1 MAINNLVLGG
11 AAAGFMAGDPIDS
24 PISSIAGIGLGAL
37 IGSSI
42 EVVKSNRKERT
53 PRGAADIR
61 VDHTKLNSKAN
72 RTFTED
78 NYAAEMQRQAK
89 RHDAMTRYSGRRSIR
104 EVTAEAQKNRGIVRD
119 SMRTAAVERANSSV
133 SKWESAVL
141 HNFNSL
147 SNMDLS
153 ETLGQSGAMKFIRG
167 EYTAEELSNLVV
179 SGKLTDDHFKVL
191 RRASS
196 NEMISSEVKA
206 GEINYSSKLR
216 TVDMGWAQNKEVPN
230 LGSLS
235 IDRTASVEE
244 KIRALKGYLSGTLGH
259 DDAFAERF
267 AHNISNFYPGA
278 AIDISNSDI
287 SIKMPN
293 GETIKDL
300 IPEKRN
306 GVLQYSKNG
315 NIYEAKLYQPFADSI
330 GATLGGIEMA
340 SLSSD
345 GKSVIISSSITDSTV
360 IDGFTNLEVAG
371 FRGHV
376 EGAPYGKALE
386 QMQSL
391 GAYVGPDDGENVV
404 RAPSLDTKLQF
415 NPSDT
420 GKIIRMKDAS
430 SLEDQRRTYNVI
442 NQAMIGQTGL
452 SAIPSNLRSRT
463 YSVSSAYQAEQAV
476 AGIAPH
482 PERSTG
488 TVSRGTVI
496 DLANTTHEDT
506 RRIAQASK
514 LLVEQGLGHNFSG
527 AILASIAGHDSNFN
541 NTIGSAVMG
550 MVLEDGKTEQM
561 LKGIHL
567 NAAGTVRLGQG
578 AFTGTE
584 EQIAKMGQIQNG
596 SSVTYKGGE
605 SIGFFGGKEYTIPKT
620 VDSFTVSRIENTRDG
635 YKFVGK
641 NNVVTE
647 TDSNSGIK
655 IFNDVKSTSTHRTE
669 RDFALKEIIDRF
681 EREGSISMENGSVVV
696 SSKNTRNLE
705 RHSQLQKVL
714 PEGRSR
720 FSPKEFRGA
729 VEKFVEQNGAELDV
743 ALAKVRGAYKDINV
757 RSEDFKTGYTLQ
769 GLEVGDF
776 RDKDQINRAKNVI
789 GEVIANS
796 GLDVSGELLDD
807 APQALKDLQH
817 SFDKLSE
824 AGLDSNAAGKEVK
837 QARASLFAAKAIEDP
852 KFSNI
857 ALGTMLGNLSQAHD
871 KAVKRGNSVALNV
884 ALGDGTSV
892 PIHIGKGNDISS
904 AMAELIKASSKRQNM
919 YSAGKISYDQFY
931 NAVKADYTG
940 LESLG
945 SKMSLYNLAG
955 LRPGTAA
962 LTGES
967 SRGQKMSW
975 MAMDRFDHLTNS
987 HELKDALTTLNM
999 DAIYEAKARGME
1011 LESGHEFSQVFDADE
1026 RERAIQIEDL
1036 FNKDETKR
1044 LKAFENGGSL
1054 SHVKPQDGILN
1065 INLPVPKGMSK
1076 EFRGQKSLSIPILDS
1091 NISGYA
1097 ELPNGKD
1104 ATKEATKMRR
1114 NLLLSLSDYMNAK
1127 GVGGVAEEFAATA
1140 YMNAVKEYRDFQ
1152 KQTGSSLKKAAAG
1165 RNYRNASYSTVQPLN
1180 SAQQAVFDDGMN
1192 KDKLRVFV
1200 TEEAAGEYGLDK
1212 KRFEYQEIGD
1222 SGMFKV
1228 VDKET
1233 KQPVQGLFTREPATG
1248 PNSVLSAELI
1258 VDRNMG
1264 KGMAVGMDPEM
1275 MKLNSG
1281 DFDDDKA
1288 LVSVLDPKSK
1298 DFSKNNKE
1306 MANIMKRQAEMVK
1319 GHKAAITKL
1328 TPKLNESNKKFTNI
1342 SGVGDATKKLID
1354 NIMSGKE
1361 RDIEAPRVTAFHQL
1375 VEGSLKRAKD
1385 EEMSILARADMGDSA
1400 RKAAMSEVRA
1410 RYYIADQAAYLMQEN
1425 TLKSVRL
1432 ANRGGISASLMEQID
1447 EFMAES
1453 RGKHANYNKL
1463 GDVIGSF
1470 MESLYQHNDD
1480 DVGRSIQDAI
1490 NTVRKSVGK
1499 YGKEIVNSP
1508 TEMVGGKGF
1517 NANSNAAAIA
1527 AAARNSGTAEV
1538 AALPFEANPST
1549 INRIEDGAYS
1559 VLETLKHNKN
1569 KLILGAAGMAGLAMI
1584 SRSETPNP
1592 SSPMYNSPVA
1602 RTNPVLEGRT
1612 SETSYVKDW
1621 GNDPNSVTI
1630 NGHVINGF
1638 SDTRIKQRL
1647 RGLIQ
1652 GDTNQRSTVTFDN
1665 RNY

>member
-53 PRGAADIR
+53 PRGSADIR

-89 RHDAMTRYSGRRSIR
+89 RHSAMTRYSGRRSIR
-104 EVTAEAQKNRGIVRD
+104 EVTAEAQKNRGIVTD

-167 EYTAEELSNLVV
+167 EYTADELSNLVV
-179 SGKLTDDHFKVL
+179 GGKLTDEHFKIL

-196 NEMISSEVKA
+196 NELISSEVKA

-216 TVDMGWAQNKEVPN
+216 TVDMSWVKNKEVPN
-230 LGSLS
+230 IGSLS
-235 IDRTASVEE
+235 IDRTASKEE
-244 KIRALKGYLSGTLGH
+244 KINALKGYLSGTLGH

-278 AIDISNSDI
+278 TIDISNSDI

-306 GVLQYSKNG
+306 GILQYSKNG
-315 NIYEAKLYQPFADSI
+315 NVYEGKLYQPFVDSI
-330 GATLGGIEMA
+330 GSTLGGIELA

-345 GKSVIISSSITDSTV
+345 GKSVVINSTITNNAA

-371 FRGHV
+371 FMNHV
-376 EGAPYGKALE
+376 EGTPYGKALE
-386 QMQSL
+386 KVNSL
-391 GAYVGPDDGENVV
+391 GAYVGPDDESNVV
-404 RAPSLDTKLQF
+404 RDPSLDTKLQF
-415 NPSDT
+415 SSTED
-420 GKIIRMKDAS
+420 GKIVRIKDAS
-430 SLEDQRRTYNVI
+430 SLEDQRRIANIFEQELTS
-442 NQAMIGQTGL
+442 QTGL
-452 SAIPSNLRSRT
+452 SIAPSNIRSRT
-463 YSVSSAYQAEQAV
+463 FNVPGVDQAKRPV
-476 AGIAPH
+476 AGITPH
-482 PERSTG
+482 PERQTG
-488 TVSRGTVI
+488 VIQRNTVI
-496 DLANTTHEDT
+496 DLANTTHKET
-506 RRIAQASK
+506 REIAQASK
-514 LLVEQGLGHNFSG
+514 LLVDQGLGHNFSG
-527 AILASIAGHDSNFN
+527 AILASIAGHDSSFN

-567 NAAGTVRLGQG
+567 NAPGTVRLGQG
-578 AFTGTE
+578 DFTGTE
-584 EQIAKMGQIQNG
+584 EQIAKMAQVQNG
-596 SSVTYKGGE
+596 GNVSYKGGE
-605 SIGFFGGKEYTIPKT
+605 SVGFFGGKEYTIPKT

-641 NNVVTE
+641 NNVVTD

-681 EREGSISMENGSVVV
+681 EREGSISMENGSIVV
-696 SSKNTRNLE
+696 SSRDTRNLE
-705 RHSQLQKVL
+705 RHGQLQKVL
-714 PEGRSR
+714 PEGRNR
-720 FSPKEFRGA
+720 FSPKEFRG
-729 VEKFVEQNGAELDV
+729 VIEKFVEQNGAELDV
-743 ALAKVRGAYKDINV
+743 ALAKVRGTYRDINV

-769 GLEVGDF
+769 GLEVSNF
-776 RDKDQINRAKNVI
+776 RDKDQINRAKDVI
-789 GEVIANS
+789 GEVITNS
-796 GLDVSGELLDD
+796 GLDVSGELPED

-817 SFDKLSE
+817 SFNKLSGP
-824 AGLDSNAAGKEVK
+824 GLDSNAAGNEVK
-837 QARASLFAAKAIEDP
+837 RARASLFAAKSIEDP

-871 KAVKRGNSVALNV
+871 KAIKRGNAMTLNF
-884 ALGDGTSV
+884 ALGDGSSV
-892 PIHIGKGNDISS
+892 PINIGKGNDISS

-919 YSAGKISYDQFY
+919 YATGKISYDQLY
-931 NAVKADYTG
+931 SAIKNDYAG

-967 SRGQKMSW
+967 SNGQKMSW
-975 MAMDRFDHLTNS
+975 LAAERFDHLTNS

-999 DAIYEAKARGME
+999 DAIYEVKARAME
-1011 LESGHEFSQVFDADE
+1011 LENGHEFSHVFDTDE
-1026 RERAIQIEDL
+1026 RERTIQIEDL

-1044 LKAFENGGSL
+1044 IKAFEEGGSL
-1054 SHVKPQDGILN
+1054 SHIKPQDGILN

-1076 EFRGQKSLSIPILDS
+1076 AFKGKKSLSIPILDS
-1091 NISGYA
+1091 NMSGYA

-1140 YMNAVKEYRDFQ
+1140 YMNAFKEYRDFQ

-1200 TEEAAGEYGLDK
+1200 TEEAAAEYGLDK

-1222 SGMFKV
+1222 SGMFRV
-1228 VDKET
+1228 IDKET
-1233 KQPVQGLFTREPATG
+1233 KHPVQGLFTREPATG
-1248 PNSVLSAELI
+1248 PNSVLSTELV

-1264 KGMAVGMDPEM
+1264 KGMAIGMDPQM
-1275 MKLNSG
+1275 MKVNSG

-1288 LVSVLDPKSK
+1288 IISVLDPKSK

-1306 MANIMKRQAEMVK
+1306 MVNIMKRQAEMVK
-1319 GHKAAITKL
+1319 SHKDAITKL

-1361 RDIEAPRVTAFHQL
+1361 RDIEAPRVTAYHQL

-1385 EEMSILARADMGDSA
+1385 EEMKTLARADMDDAA

-1410 RYYIADQAAYLMQEN
+1410 RYYIADQVAYLMQEN

-1432 ANRGGISASLMEQID
+1432 ANKDGVSTSLMEQIE
-1447 EFMAES
+1447 EFLAEN
-1453 RGKHANYNKL
+1453 RGKQANYNKL
-1463 GDVIGSF
+1463 GDTIGGF
-1470 MESLYQHNDD
+1470 LESLYQHSDD
-1480 DVGRSIQDAI
+1480 DVGKAIQSSI
-1490 NTVRKSVGK
+1490 NTIRKSVGK
-1499 YGKEIVNSP
+1499 YGNEIVNS
-1508 TEMVGGKGF
+1508 TIEMVGGKGF
-1517 NANSNAAAIA
+1517 NADSNAAAIA
-1527 AAARNSGTAEV
+1527 AAAKNSSAAEA
-1538 AALPFEANPST
+1538 AALPFESNPSI
-1549 INRIEDGAYS
+1549 INRIEDGTYS

-1638 SDTRIKQRL
+1638 SDTRIKQGL

>member
-89 RHDAMTRYSGRRSIR
+89 RHGAMTRYSGRRSIR
-104 EVTAEAQKNRGIVRD
+104 EVTAEAQKNKGIVTD
-119 SMRTAAVERANSSV
+119 SMRTAAVERANSSI

-216 TVDMGWAQNKEVPN
+216 TVDMGWVQNKEVPN

-244 KIRALKGYLSGTLGH
+244 KIKALKGYLSGTLGH
-259 DDAFAERF
+259 DEAFAERF

-376 EGAPYGKALE
+376 EGTPYGKALE

-420 GKIIRMKDAS
+420 GKIVRMKDAS
-430 SLEDQRRTYNVI
+430 SLEDQRRAYNVI

-527 AILASIAGHDSNFN
+527 AILASIAGHDSSFN

-584 EQIAKMGQIQNG
+584 EQIAKMGHIQNG

-729 VEKFVEQNGAELDV
+729 IEKLVEQNGAELDV
-743 ALAKVRGAYKDINV
+743 ALAKVRGTYKDINV

-769 GLEVGDF
+769 GLEVSNL
-776 RDKDQINRAKNVI
+776 RDKDQINRSKNVI

-796 GLDVSGELLDD
+796 GLDVSGELPDD

-817 SFDKLSE
+817 SFNRLSE
-824 AGLDSNAAGKEVK
+824 AGLDSNEAGNEVK
-837 QARASLFAAKAIEDP
+837 RARASLFAAKAIEDP

-884 ALGDGTSV
+884 ALGDGASV
-892 PIHIGKGNDISS
+892 PIHIGKGNDISL

-945 SKMSLYNLAG
+945 PKMSLYNLAG

-967 SRGQKMSW
+967 SQGQKMSW

-1076 EFRGQKSLSIPILDS
+1076 EFKGQKSLSIPILDS

-1140 YMNAVKEYRDFQ
+1140 YINAIKEYRDFQ

-1248 PNSVLSAELI
+1248 PNSVLSTELI

-1264 KGMAVGMDPEM
+1264 KGMAIGMDPQM
-1275 MKLNSG
+1275 MKVNSG

-1288 LVSVLDPKSK
+1288 IISVLDPKSK

-1319 GHKAAITKL
+1319 SHKAAITKL

-1385 EEMSILARADMGDSA
+1385 EEMSILARADMDDAA

-1432 ANRGGISASLMEQID
+1432 ANKDGISASLMEQIE
-1447 EFMAES
+1447 EFMAEN

-1463 GDVIGSF
+1463 GDIIGGF
-1470 MESLYQHNDD
+1470 MGSLYQHSDD

-1490 NTVRKSVGK
+1490 NTVKKSVGK
-1499 YGKEIVNSP
+1499 YGKEVLMNP
-1508 TEMVGGKGF
+1508 AEMVGSEWGR
-1517 NANSNAAAIA
+1517 ANSNAAAINA
-1527 AAARNSGTAEV
+1527 AAKNSPVGPEL
-1538 AALPFEANPST
+1538 LPFEANPST

-1638 SDTRIKQRL
+1638 SDARVKQGL

>member
-53 PRGAADIR
+53 PRGSADIR

-89 RHDAMTRYSGRRSIR
+89 RHSAMTRYSGRRSIR
-104 EVTAEAQKNRGIVRD
+104 EVTAEAQKNRGIITD

-167 EYTAEELSNLVV
+167 EYTADELSNLVV
-179 SGKLTDDHFKVL
+179 SGKLTDEHFKIL

-196 NEMISSEVKA
+196 NELISSEVKA

-216 TVDMGWAQNKEVPN
+216 TVDMSWVKNKEVPN
-230 LGSLS
+230 IGSLS
-235 IDRTASVEE
+235 IDRTASKEE
-244 KIRALKGYLSGTLGH
+244 KINALKGYLSGTLGH

-345 GKSVIISSSITDSTV
+345 GKSVIISSSIADSTV

-376 EGAPYGKALE
+376 EGTPYGKALE

-420 GKIIRMKDAS
+420 GKIVRMKDAS
-430 SLEDQRRTYNVI
+430 SLEGQRRTYNVI

-527 AILASIAGHDSNFN
+527 AILASIVGHNSSFN

-567 NAAGTVRLGQG
+567 NAPGTVRLGQG

-584 EQIAKMGQIQNG
+584 EQIAKMAQIQNG
-596 SSVTYKGGE
+596 NNVSYKGGE

-635 YKFVGK
+635 YKFVGN
-641 NNVVTE
+641 NNVVTD

-681 EREGSISMENGSVVV
+681 EREGSISMENGSIVV
-696 SSKNTRNLE
+696 SSRDTRNLE
-705 RHSQLQKVL
+705 RHNQLQKVL

-729 VEKFVEQNGAELDV
+729 IEKFVEQNGAELDV
-743 ALAKVRGAYKDINV
+743 ALAKVRNTYKDINV

-769 GLEVGDF
+769 GLEVSNF

-789 GEVIANS
+789 VEVITNS
-796 GLDVSGELLDD
+796 GLDVSGELPED

-817 SFDKLSE
+817 SFNKLSE
-824 AGLDSNAAGKEVK
+824 AGLDSNEAGNEVK
-837 QARASLFAAKAIEDP
+837 RARASLFAAKAIEDP

-871 KAVKRGNSVALNV
+871 KALKRGNSVTLNF

-892 PIHIGKGNDISS
+892 PIHVGKGNDISS

-919 YSAGKISYDQFY
+919 YAAGKISYDQLY
-931 NAVKADYTG
+931 GAIKGDYTG

-1054 SHVKPQDGILN
+1054 SHIKPQDGILN

-1076 EFRGQKSLSIPILDS
+1076 EFKGQKSLSIPILDS

-1140 YMNAVKEYRDFQ
+1140 YMNAFKEYRDFQ

-1200 TEEAAGEYGLDK
+1200 TEEAAAEYGLDK

-1222 SGMFKV
+1222 SGMFRV
-1228 VDKET
+1228 IDKET
-1233 KQPVQGLFTREPATG
+1233 KHPVQGLFTREPATG
-1248 PNSVLSAELI
+1248 PNSVLSTELV

-1264 KGMAVGMDPEM
+1264 KGMAVGMDAQM

-1288 LVSVLDPKSK
+1288 IISVLDPKSK
-1298 DFSKNNKE
+1298 DFSKNNKG
-1306 MANIMKRQAEMVK
+1306 MVNIMKRQAEMVK
-1319 GHKAAITKL
+1319 SHKDAITKL

-1385 EEMSILARADMGDSA
+1385 EEMKTLAMADMDDAA

-1410 RYYIADQAAYLMQEN
+1410 RYYIAEQTAYLMQEN

-1432 ANRGGISASLMEQID
+1432 ANKGGLSTSLMEQID
-1447 EFMAES
+1447 EFMAEN

-1470 MESLYQHNDD
+1470 MESLYQHSDD

-1499 YGKEIVNSP
+1499 YGKVIADSP
-1508 TEMVGGKGF
+1508 IEMVGGKGF

-1527 AAARNSGTAEV
+1527 AAARNSSAAEA

-1584 SRSETPNP
+1584 SRSEAPNP

-1638 SDTRIKQRL
+1638 SDTRIKQGL

>member
-42 EVVKSNRKERT
+42 EVVKSSRKGRT
-53 PRGAADIR
+53 SRGAADIR

-72 RTFTED
+72 RAFTED

-89 RHDAMTRYSGRRSIR
+89 RHGAMTRYSGRRSIR
-104 EVTAEAQKNRGIVRD
+104 EVTAEAQKNKGIVTD
-119 SMRTAAVERANSSV
+119 SMRTAAVERANSSI

-167 EYTAEELSNLVV
+167 EYTAEELSNLIV
-179 SGKLTDDHFKVL
+179 SGKLTDDHFKAL

-196 NEMISSEVKA
+196 NEMISSEVKS

-216 TVDMGWAQNKEVPN
+216 TVDMGWVQNKEVPN

-244 KIRALKGYLSGTLGH
+244 KIKALKGYLSGTLGH

-315 NIYEAKLYQPFADSI
+315 NIYEGKLYQPFADSI

-345 GKSVIISSSITDSTV
+345 GKSVVISSSIADNTV

-376 EGAPYGKALE
+376 EGTPYGKALE

-420 GKIIRMKDAS
+420 GKIVRMKDAG
-430 SLEDQRRTYNVI
+430 SLEDQRRIMNTI
-442 NQAMIGQTGL
+442 NQIMIDQTGL
-452 SAIPSNLRSRT
+452 STIPSNLRSRT
-463 YSVSSAYQAEQAV
+463 YSVSSVDQAAQAV

-514 LLVEQGLGHNFSG
+514 LLVEQGYGHNFSG

-541 NTIGSAVMG
+541 QTIGSAVMG

-561 LKGIHL
+561 LNGIHL
-567 NAAGTVRLGQG
+567 NAPGTVRLGQG

-584 EQIAKMGQIQNG
+584 EQIAKMAQIQNG
-596 SSVTYKGGE
+596 SNVSYKGGE
-605 SIGFFGGKEYTIPKT
+605 SVGFFGGKEYTIPKT

-641 NNVVTE
+641 NNVVTD

-681 EREGSISMENGSVVV
+681 EREGSISMEGGSIVV

-729 VEKFVEQNGAELDV
+729 IENFVKQNGAELDV
-743 ALAKVRGAYKDINV
+743 ALAKTRNTYKEINV

-769 GLEVGDF
+769 NLEVSNF
-776 RDKDQINRAKNVI
+776 RDKSQIDRAKNTI
-789 GEVIANS
+789 EEVIVNS
-796 GLDVSGELLDD
+796 GLNVSNELPKD
-807 APQALKDLQH
+807 APQALKDLQY
-817 SFDKLSE
+817 SFNRLSE
-824 AGLDSNAAGKEVK
+824 ARLDSNEAGNEVK

-871 KAVKRGNSVALNV
+871 KATKRGNSMTLNV

-892 PIHIGKGNDISS
+892 PIHIGKGSDISS
-904 AMAELIKASSKRQNM
+904 AMAELVKASSKRQNM
-919 YSAGKISYDQFY
+919 YSSGNISYDQMY
-931 NAVKADYTG
+931 RAVKGDYTG

-987 HELKDALTTLNM
+987 HELKNALTTLNM

-1011 LESGHEFSQVFDADE
+1011 LEGGHEFSQVFDADE

-1044 LKAFENGGSL
+1044 FKAFEDGGSL

-1065 INLPVPKGMSK
+1065 INLPVPKGMSR
-1076 EFRGQKSLSIPILDS
+1076 EFDGQKSLSIPILDS

-1104 ATKEATKMRR
+1104 ATKEATRIRR

-1127 GVGGVAEEFAATA
+1127 GVGGIAEEFSATA
-1140 YMNAVKEYRDFQ
+1140 YMNAIKEYRDFQ
-1152 KQTGSSLKKAAAG
+1152 RQTGSSLKKAAAG
-1165 RNYRNASYSTVQPLN
+1165 RNYKNASYSTVQPLN
-1180 SAQQAVFDDGMN
+1180 SAQQAVFDDGMD
-1192 KDKLRVFV
+1192 KDRLRVFI
-1200 TEEAAGEYGLDK
+1200 TEEAASEYGLDK
-1212 KRFEYQEIGD
+1212 KQFKYQEIGD
-1222 SGMFKV
+1222 SGMFRV
-1228 VDKET
+1228 IDKET
-1233 KQPVQGLFTREPATG
+1233 ERPVQGLFTREPATG
-1248 PNSVLSAELI
+1248 PNSVLSTELI

-1264 KGMAVGMDPEM
+1264 KGMAVGMDPQM

-1288 LVSVLDPKSK
+1288 IISVLDPKSK
-1298 DFSKNNKE
+1298 NFSENNRE
-1306 MANIMKRQAEMVK
+1306 MVNIMKRQAGMVK
-1319 GHKAAITKL
+1319 THKDAVTKL
-1328 TPKLNESNKKFTNI
+1328 TPKLNESSKKFTSI
-1342 SGVGDATKKLID
+1342 AGVSDATKKLID

-1375 VEGSLKRAKD
+1375 VGGALKRAKD
-1385 EEMSILARADMGDSA
+1385 EEMSILARTDMDDAA
-1400 RKAAMSEVRA
+1400 RKTAISEVRA

-1432 ANRGGISASLMEQID
+1432 ANKDGVSGSLMEQIE
-1447 EFMAES
+1447 EFMAEN
-1453 RGKHANYNKL
+1453 RGRRANYNKL
-1463 GDVIGSF
+1463 GDVIGDF
-1470 MESLYQHNDD
+1470 MGSLYQHSDD
-1480 DVGRSIQDAI
+1480 DVGRSIQGAI

-1499 YGKEIVNSP
+1499 YGKEIVSSP

-1527 AAARNSGTAEV
+1527 AAVRNSGAAEA
-1538 AALPFEANPST
+1538 AALPFEPKAST
-1549 INRIEDGAYS
+1549 INKIEDGAYS

-1602 RTNPVLEGRT
+1602 RTNPVLDART
-1612 SETSYVKDW
+1612 SETSYIKDW

-1630 NGHVINGF
+1630 NGYVINSY
-1638 SDTRIKQRL
+1638 SDSRIKQGL

>member
-1 MAINNLVLGG
+1 MAMNNLVLGG
-11 AAAGFMAGDPIDS
+11 ATVGFMAGDPIDS

-42 EVVKSNRKERT
+42 EVVKSNRREHL
-53 PRGAADIR
+53 PRGASDIR
-61 VDHTKLNSKAN
+61 VDHTKLNSRAN
-72 RTFTED
+72 RALTED
-78 NYAAEMQRQAK
+78 GYAEEMQRQAK

-104 EVTAEAQKNRGIVRD
+104 EVTAEAQKNKGIVTE
-119 SMRTAAVERANSSV
+119 SMRTAAVDRANNSV

-167 EYTAEELSNLVV
+167 EYTADELSNLVN
-179 SGKLTDDHFKVL
+179 SGKITDEHFKIL

-216 TVDMGWAQNKEVPN
+216 TVDMSWVQNKEVPN
-230 LGSLS
+230 IGSIS
-235 IDRTASVEE
+235 IDRTASKEE
-244 KIRALKGYLSGTLGH
+244 KINALRDYLSQTLGH

-267 AHNISNFYPGA
+267 ARNISNFYPGA

-287 SIKMPN
+287 SIRMPN

-300 IPEKRN
+300 IPEKKN
-306 GVLQYSKNG
+306 GILRYSKNG
-315 NIYEAKLYQPFADSI
+315 NIYEGKLYQPFADSI
-330 GATLGGIEMA
+330 GATLGGIELA

-345 GKSVIISSSITDSTV
+345 GKSVVINSSITSNAV

-371 FRGHV
+371 FMGHV
-376 EGAPYGKALE
+376 EGTPYGKALE
-386 QMQSL
+386 KMNSL
-391 GAYVGPDDGENVV
+391 GAYVGPDDGDNVV
-404 RAPSLDTKLQF
+404 RAPSLDTKQQF
-415 NPSDT
+415 SSSDT
-420 GKIIRMKDAS
+420 GKIVRMKDAS
-430 SLEDQRRTYNVI
+430 SLDDQRRIMNTI
-442 NQAMIGQTGL
+442 NQAMIEQTGL
-452 SAIPSNLRSRT
+452 STIPSNIRQRT
-463 YSVSSAYQAEQAV
+463 YSVSSVDQATQAI

-488 TVSRGTVI
+488 TVSRGTII

-506 RRIAQASK
+506 KRIAQASK
-514 LLVEQGLGHNFSG
+514 LLVEQGHGHNFSG

-541 NTIGSAVMG
+541 RTIGSAVMG

-567 NAAGTVRLGQG
+567 NTPGTVKLGQG

-584 EQIAKMGQIQNG
+584 EQIAKLGQIQNG
-596 SSVTYKGGE
+596 NSVSYKGGE
-605 SIGFFGGKEYTIPKT
+605 SIGFFGGKEYKIPKT

-641 NNVVTE
+641 NNIVTD

-705 RHSQLQKVL
+705 RHNQLQKVL

-729 VEKFVEQNGAELDV
+729 IEKFVEQNGAEMDV
-743 ALAKVRGAYKDINV
+743 ALSKVRNTYRDINV

-769 GLEVGDF
+769 ALEVDNF
-776 RDKDQINRAKNVI
+776 RDKAQINRAKNVI
-789 GEVIANS
+789 GEVITNS
-796 GLDVSGELLDD
+796 GLDVSGELPKD

-817 SFDKLSE
+817 SFNRLSE
-824 AGLDSNAAGKEVK
+824 SGLDSNEAGKEVK
-837 QARASLFAAKAIEDP
+837 RARASLFAAKSIEDA

-857 ALGTMLGNLSQAHD
+857 ALGTVLGNLSQAHD
-871 KAVKRGNSVALNV
+871 KAIKRGNSMTFNV
-884 ALGDGTSV
+884 ALGDGSSV
-892 PIHIGKGNDISS
+892 PIHIGKDKDISS

-919 YSAGKISYDQFY
+919 YSAGKISYDQLY
-931 NAVKADYTG
+931 NAIKADYMG

-967 SRGQKMSW
+967 SHNQKMSW
-975 MAMDRFDHLTNS
+975 MAMDRFDNLTNS
-987 HELKDALTTLNM
+987 RELKDALTTLNM

-1011 LESGHEFSQVFDADE
+1011 LEAGHEFSHVFDADQ

-1036 FNKDETKR
+1036 FDKDEAKR

-1054 SHVKPQDGILN
+1054 SHIKPQDGILN
-1065 INLPVPKGMSK
+1065 ITLPVPKGMSK
-1076 EFRGQKSLSIPILDS
+1076 EFKGKKSLSIPILDS

-1114 NLLLSLSDYMNAK
+1114 NLLLTLSDYMNAK

-1180 SAQQAVFDDGMN
+1180 EAQQAVFDAGMN

-1200 TEEAAGEYGLDK
+1200 SEDAASEYGLDK
-1212 KRFEYQEIGD
+1212 KRFQYQEIGD
-1222 SGMFKV
+1222 SGMFRV
-1228 VDKET
+1228 IDKET
-1233 KQPVQGLFTREPATG
+1233 KHPVQGLFTREPATG
-1248 PNSVLSAELI
+1248 PNSVLSTELI
-1258 VDRNMG
+1258 VDRNMS
-1264 KGMAVGMDPEM
+1264 KGMAVGMDANI
-1275 MKLNSG
+1275 MKINSG

-1288 LVSVLDPKSK
+1288 LLSVLDTKSK
-1298 DFSKNNKE
+1298 DFSEHNKE
-1306 MANIMKRQAEMVK
+1306 MAKIMKRQAELIK
-1319 GHKAAITKL
+1319 SHKAAITKL
-1328 TPKLNESNKKFTNI
+1328 TPKLNEGNKKITNI
-1342 SGVGDATKKLID
+1342 LGVGNVTQKLID

-1385 EEMSILARADMGDSA
+1385 EEMNLLSRTKMDEAA
-1400 RKAAMSEVRA
+1400 RKAAVEEIRA

-1432 ANRGGISASLMEQID
+1432 ANKDGLSVSLMEQIE
-1447 EFMAES
+1447 EFMAEN

-1463 GDVIGSF
+1463 GDVIGDF
-1470 MESLYQHNDD
+1470 MGSLYQHSDD
-1480 DVGRSIQDAI
+1480 HVGKSIQDSI

-1499 YGKEIVNSP
+1499 YGKEVLMDA
-1508 TEMVGGKGF
+1508 TGMVGSEWSR
-1517 NANSNAAAIA
+1517 ARSDAAAVA
-1527 AAARNSGTAEV
+1527 AAARNSPSVNPEV
-1538 AALPFEANPST
+1538 LPFEPNSST
-1549 INRIEDGAYS
+1549 INKIEDGAYS
-1559 VLETLKHNKN
+1559 VLDTLKHNKN
-1569 KLILGAAGMAGLAMI
+1569 KLILGAAGLAGLAMI

-1602 RTNPVLEGRT
+1602 RTSPVLEGRT
-1612 SETSYVKDW
+1612 SETSYIKDW

-1630 NGHVINGF
+1630 NGQVISGI
-1638 SDTRIKQRL
+1638 SDARIKQNL

-1652 GDTNQRSTVTFDN
+1652 GDTNQRSTVTFNN